1 MLKKFIILSSMLILT
16 NCYPPGAALLGP
28 SITVA
33 TTGNIYQ
40 AGLSYSS
47 GHMLK
52 KAKKSLEKIKETKK
66 VVYLEV
72 DHFYK
77 KINKDKS
84 NKDKLN
90 KDVLTDQR
98 DYFFKAVEDNFKKYN

>member
-1 MLKKFIILSSMLILT
+1 MFKKFIILSSMLILT

-47 GHMLK
+47 GQVLK
-52 KAKKSLEKIKETKK
+52 KAKESMEKIKETKK

-72 DHFYK
+72 DQFYK
-77 KINKDKS
+77 KVNKDKF
-84 NKDKLN
+84 NKV
-90 KDVLTDQR
+90 VLRDQR
-98 DYFFKAVEDNFKKYN
+98 NHFFKAVEDNLKKYN

>member
-1 MLKKFIILSSMLILT
+1 MFKKFIILSSMLILT

-47 GHMLK
+47 GQVLK
-52 KAKKSLEKIKETKK
+52 KAKESIEKIKETKK
-66 VVYLEV
+66 AVDLEV
-72 DHFYK
+72 DQFYK
-77 KINKDKS
+77 KINKDK
-84 NKDKLN
+84 LN
-90 KDVLTDQR
+90 KVVLRDQR
-98 DYFFKAVEDNFKKYN
+98 NHFFKAVEDNLKKYN

>member
-1 MLKKFIILSSMLILT
+1 MLILT

-47 GHMLK
+47 GQVLK
-52 KAKKSLEKIKETKK
+52 KAKESIEKIKETKK
-66 VVYLEV
+66 AVDLEV
-72 DHFYK
+72 DQFYK
-77 KINKDKS
+77 KINKDK
-84 NKDKLN
+84 LN
-90 KDVLTDQR
+90 KVVLRDQR
-98 DYFFKAVEDNFKKYN
+98 NHFFKAVEDNLKKYN